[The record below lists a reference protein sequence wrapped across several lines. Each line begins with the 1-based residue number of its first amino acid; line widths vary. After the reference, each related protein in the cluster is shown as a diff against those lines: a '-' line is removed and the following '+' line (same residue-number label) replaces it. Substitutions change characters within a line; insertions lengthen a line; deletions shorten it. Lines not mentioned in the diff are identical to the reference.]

1 MGVKDTF
8 SLLAGLPADHRLPYV
23 EAALREPFA
32 ELQSAAFDALAD
44 PQGLNRLDLIVRHYG
59 DLTPEVRAKVASRAQ
74 SFSDAAREELLSTDE
89 WARRAGY
96 QMLATLRPR
105 EAASILV
112 RGLSDLSPVV
122 RETVANALEA
132 MANKYY
138 YHLLAA
144 RLHGDVESR
153 RFVDGN
159 RGVMMESLGPLLRAF
174 PLHAKGVF
182 IDLVI
187 ESGDA
192 GFPLIVES
200 LIQRGEPSTYAA
212 FVASLSTTMTEPG
225 VELLLRL
232 LMDGRARLMDAATDA
247 LKLRRDAA
255 FPALLATVFSRMP
268 VEKLDALAQKTR
280 ELPWWHTVEAA
291 PGLDSFSAARI
302 IDFLAR
308 SAVDA
313 GKRNKL
319 ILFFTGS
326 PHAEVRVRVL
336 TTLQSLAAPEL
347 QTAAEAALDDPA
359 DEVKMAAAR
368 TIIGIDPPNKARL
381 LMPLLNAPSEEV
393 RRMAMREVASA
404 SFDRYLRSFD
414 KLDPATR
421 EAAARALAK
430 IDARILERLTDEIH
444 ALDPERRLRA
454 LRVVDYVDAETDL
467 RDNLMQLLNDPD
479 RRVRATAIK
488 IVQLSGSA
496 DGMRLLVAALGDPDR
511 RVRANA
517 VEAFEDSGDS
527 ACIPLLR
534 PYLRDPDNRV
544 RANVAKALWT
554 LGSEEGKVALA
565 GMLKNP
571 EENMRLSAVWAIGE
585 IQFAGAVDLLLTH
598 VEGERSPLV
607 RSKIGEVVA
616 RLAQKGAGVP

>member
-8 SLLAGLPADHRLPYV
+8 SLIAGLPAENRLPYV
-23 EAALREPFA
+23 EAALREPYA
-32 ELQSAAFDALAD
+32 ELQSAAFDALTD
-44 PQGLNRLDLIVRHYG
+44 PEGLHRPDLIVRHYG
-59 DLTPEVRAKVASRAQ
+59 DLTPEVRAKVAARAQ
-74 SFSDAAREELLSTDE
+74 TFSDTAREELLSPDE
-89 WARRAGY
+89 WSRRAAY
-96 QMLATLRPR
+96 QMLAALRPR

-112 RGLSDLSPVV
+112 RGLTDLSPVV
-122 RETVANALEA
+122 RETVSDALEA

-144 RLHGDVESR
+144 RMHGDAESR
-153 RFVDGN
+153 RFVEGN

-187 ESGDA
+187 EAGEP
-192 GFPLIVES
+192 GFPLIVE
-200 LIQRGEPSTYAA
+200 LLLARGEASTYAA
-212 FVASLSTTMTEPG
+212 FVHALSTTMTEPG

-232 LMDGRARLMDAATDA
+232 LMDGRARLQDAAVDA

-268 VEKLDALAQKTR
+268 VDKLEALAQKTR
-280 ELPWWHTVEAA
+280 DIPWWHTVEAA
-291 PGLDSFSAARI
+291 PGLDSFSAAHL
-302 IDFLAR
+302 IDFLSR

-319 ILFFTGS
+319 ILSFIGS
-326 PHAEVRVRVL
+326 PHADVRIRVL

-347 QTAAEAALDDPA
+347 QAAAETALGDPS
-359 DEVKMAAAR
+359 DEVKLAAAR
-368 TIIGIDPPNKARL
+368 TIIGINPPNKARL

-414 KLDPATR
+414 RLDPATR

-454 LRVVDYVDAETDL
+454 LRVIDYVDAETDL
-467 RDNLMQLLNDPD
+467 RQNLMDLLNDPD

-527 ACIPLLR
+527 QCIPLLR

-544 RANVAKALWT
+544 RANVAKALWN
-554 LGSEEGKVALA
+554 LGSEEGRMALSA
-565 GMLKNP
+565 MLKHP

-585 IQFAGAVDLLLTH
+585 VRFPGASDLLLGH
-598 VEGERSPLV
+598 VEGELSPAV
-607 RSKIGEVVA
+607 RAKISEVLA
-616 RLAQKGAGVP
+616 RLAQKGAPVP